1 MHRFSRRLAVFASVI
16 ALVAVACGGGD
27 DKSDSKGGAAATKEP
42 IKIGAIF
49 DQSGPTSDVGKPYS
63 EGIAD
68 YIDYRNSQ
76 GGVDGHKIELSS
88 ADFGY
93 KVPNAEQLYS
103 QYVAQGVVAFMGWG
117 TADTEA
123 LRPKITADKI
133 PFMSASYAETLA
145 DPKMT
150 PYNFFPAVG
159 YSDQMRIAVKWI
171 ASQDK
176 KAQVAAFH
184 HDSPFGQ
191 SPLKAGEETA
201 KAEGIAGFK
210 AYAMPAGAT
219 DFVGQLSQ
227 AKAQGAKYIIVQQ
240 VPSPAAKLAQNIA
253 AEKLNVQLV
262 CLNWCGDEL
271 FVRLAGSA
279 AEGAVAVMPYGP
291 PSVATS
297 GLKEIEDYL
306 KAKNLTP
313 EQKGL
318 RYVQGWFTMAVMAEG
333 MEGAAKAG
341 DKIDGPAIKEA
352 LEKVKDFDTGGVSEP
367 ISFSSESHAG
377 MTSAKLFKVQGGKF
391 TKLTEALSAD

>member
-1 MHRFSRRLAVFASVI
+1 MHRFSRRLTVFVALI
-16 ALVAVACGGGD
+16 ALTAAGCGGD
-27 DKSDSKGGAAATKEP
+27 DESSSKGAASDKDP

-63 EGIAD
+63 EGIVD
-68 YIDYRNSQ
+68 YIAYRNAE
-76 GGVDGHKIELSS
+76 GGVEGHKIELSS

-93 KVPNAEQLYS
+93 KVPNAEQLYT

-145 DPKMT
+145 DPKVT

-159 YSDQMRIAVKWI
+159 YSDQMRIAVNWI

-176 KAQVAAFH
+176 KAQIAVFH

-201 KAEGIAGFK
+201 KAEGLAGFK

-227 AKAQGAKYIIVQQ
+227 AKAQGAKYIIVQN

-253 AEKLNVQLV
+253 SEKLAVQVV

-271 FVRLAGSA
+271 FVRLAGAA

-291 PSVATS
+291 PSVSTS

-306 KAKNLTP
+306 KTKNATVAD
-313 EQKGL
+313 KGL

-333 MEGAAKAG
+333 MAGAAKSG

-352 LEKVKDFDTGGVSEP
+352 LEKVKGFDTGGVSEP
-367 ISFSSESHAG
+367 ITFSSESHAG
-377 MTSAKLFKVQGGKF
+377 MTSAKLFKVKGGKF
-391 TKLTEALSAD
+391 ETLTDALKAS